1 MVINDKLTDPWYL
14 SMIVY
19 DIWYQLLLW
28 DYSITIIMGL
38 SYYGIIIMY
47 HDILVGGLEHFL
59 FSPSDWDDD
68 PIWRAY
74 FSGG

>member
-1 MVINDKLTDPWYL
+1 
-14 SMIVY
+14 
-19 DIWYQLLLW
+19 
-28 DYSITIIMGL
+28 MGL